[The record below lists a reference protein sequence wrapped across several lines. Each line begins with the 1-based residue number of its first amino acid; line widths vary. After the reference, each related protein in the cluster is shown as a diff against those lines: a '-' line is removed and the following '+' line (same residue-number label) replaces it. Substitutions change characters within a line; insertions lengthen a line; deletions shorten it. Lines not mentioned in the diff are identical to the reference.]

1 MENMRLEAVLKE
13 ELCKEHGRK
22 LESICIQDRM
32 RICANCA
39 LFGAH
44 KNHDIRQESEVVNEI
59 TMRTDLLI

>member
-1 MENMRLEAVLKE
+1 MDTFKTIESPGMKE

-22 LESICIQDRM
+22 IEIICIQDRT

-44 KNHDIRQESEVVNEI
+44 KNHDIR
-59 TMRTDLLI
+59 